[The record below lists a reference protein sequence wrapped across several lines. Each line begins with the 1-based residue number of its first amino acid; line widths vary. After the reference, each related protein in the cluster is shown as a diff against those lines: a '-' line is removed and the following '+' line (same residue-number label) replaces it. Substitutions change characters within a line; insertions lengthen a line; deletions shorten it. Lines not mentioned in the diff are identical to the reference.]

1 MRPLR
6 ITSPAR
12 YCTAHLSF
20 SPPLPVLSAFTNS
33 LKIPELRSRIFYTLA
48 LLFVARVGALI
59 PLPGIDPHPLQEFFR
74 QQAGTTGGAMVGLY
88 SMFTGGGLLRGA
100 VCALGI
106 MPYISA
112 SIIFQLMTAVVP
124 MLSRLQQEGDVGRQK
139 LTQYT
144 RYATL
149 LICIIQ
155 GTLLVLALE
164 HPSRLLG
171 NSFDENVY
179 GSIIIVS
186 RGWFL
191 VTSVIFMTAGTLLL
205 MWLGEQ
211 ITQRGIG
218 NGVSLLITVGILAGI
233 PNAAMQTYRLFFAPV
248 GVKSLGLPQAIVMI
262 LLFVLVTMGIIMVVQ
277 GQRKIPVQYAK
288 RVVGN
293 KVMGGQSSFL
303 PLKVNYS
310 GVMPVIFASAILL
323 FPQQIF
329 SQLGAAMNWKWMIDF
344 SSNLLRGHWTYYSG
358 YTVLILFFSYFWV
371 SVMFKPIQIA
381 DDLKKY
387 GGYIPGVRP
396 GEPTANF
403 LDFIMTRMTL
413 AGAIFLTVIAVMPDV
428 LLYELNV
435 PQPVAVFFG
444 GTGMLITVGVILDT
458 MRQIETFLLQRHY
471 DGFLK
476 KGRIRARNPSA
487 AAAIGDAADM
497 KTVGRLWLVLGLIFL
512 VGIVAWV
519 LKYLQSH

>member
-1 MRPLR
+1 M
-6 ITSPAR
+6 
-12 YCTAHLSF
+12 F
-20 SPPLPVLSAFTNS
+20 SAFTNS

-48 LLFVARVGALI
+48 LLFVARVGAVI
-59 PLPGIDPHPLQEFFR
+59 PLPGIDPHPLQNFFAD
-74 QQAGTTGGAMVGLY
+74 QTAAGGGALVGLY
-88 SMFTGGGLLRGA
+88 NMFTGGALIKGA

-124 MLSRLQQEGDVGRQK
+124 ALSRLQQEGDVGRQK

-144 RYATL
+144 RYATV
-149 LICIIQ
+149 LICLVQ
-155 GTLLVLALE
+155 GTLLILALE
-164 HPSRLLG
+164 NPGRLFPG
-171 NSFDENVY
+171 YDVGTY
-179 GSIIIVS
+179 GSIVIVS
-186 RGWFL
+186 KVSFL
-191 VTSVIFMTAGTLLL
+191 ITSVIFMTAGTMLL

-218 NGVSLLITVGILAGI
+218 NGVSLLITVGLLADI
-233 PNAAMQTYRLFFAPV
+233 PGAAAQTYQLFFRPV
-248 GVKSLGLPQAIVMI
+248 GTGPNLGLPQAVIMI
-262 LLFVLVTMGIIMVVQ
+262 GLFFAVVMGIVMVVQ

-329 SQLGAAMNWKWMIDF
+329 SQIGAAWDIRFLVDF
-344 SSNLLRGHWTYYSG
+344 SENLLRGHWTYYLI

-387 GGYIPGVRP
+387 GGYVPGVRP
-396 GEPTANF
+396 GQPTAKF
-403 LDFIMTRMTL
+403 LDFIMTRLTL
-413 AGAIFLTVIAVMPDV
+413 AGAIFLTIIAVMPDV
-428 LLYELNV
+428 LLFELNV
-435 PQPVAVFFG
+435 PQRIALFFG
-444 GTGMLITVGVILDT
+444 GTGMLITVGVVLDT
-458 MRQIETFLLQRHY
+458 MRQVETFLLQRHY

-476 KGRIRARNPSA
+476 KGRIRARSA
-487 AAAIGDAADM
+487 SPGGTSGEALSSDALL
-497 KTVGRLWLVLGLIFL
+497 KLGIPVTAIFL
-512 VGIVAWV
+512 VGIVAWAIQKFA
-519 LKYLQSH
+519 L

>member
-1 MRPLR
+1 M
-6 ITSPAR
+6 
-12 YCTAHLSF
+12 F
-20 SPPLPVLSAFTNS
+20 SAFTNS
-33 LKIPELRSRIFYTLA
+33 MKIPELRSRILYTLS
-48 LLFVARVGALI
+48 LLFIARVGANI
-59 PLPGIDPHPLQEFFR
+59 PLPGLDPMPLKMFFAD
-74 QQAGTTGGAMVGLY
+74 QATGGKSSDLLGLY
-88 SMFTGGGLLRGA
+88 NMFTGGALLKGS

-106 MPYISA
+106 MPYISS

-144 RYATL
+144 RYLTLVICLVQGGL
-149 LICIIQ
+149 LIGALQNPANLFQGFDVTHYGQIVITSKLVFII
-155 GTLLVLALE
+155 T
-164 HPSRLLG
+164 
-171 NSFDENVY
+171 
-179 GSIIIVS
+179 SI
-186 RGWFL
+186 F
-191 VTSVIFMTAGTLLL
+191 FMTAGTMLL

-233 PNAAMQTYRLFFAPV
+233 PSAASQTYHLFIRPV
-248 GVKSLGLPQAIVMI
+248 GVPGLGPIEGVLMVG
-262 LLFVLVTMGIIMVVQ
+262 LFLIVTMGIIAVTQ

-288 RVVGN
+288 RVVGQ
-293 KVMGGQSSFL
+293 KVYGGQSSFL

-329 SQLGAAMNWKWMIDF
+329 RWVGAKFDIKFLMEF
-344 SSNLLRGHWTYYSG
+344 SDNLLRGHWSYYMLM
-358 YTVLILFFSYFWV
+358 TILILFFSYFWV
-371 SVMFKPIQIA
+371 SVMFKPIQVA

-396 GEPTANF
+396 GQPTASF
-403 LDFIMTRMTL
+403 LDFIMTRLTL
-413 AGAIFLTVIAVMPDV
+413 AGAVFLTAIAVLPDI
-428 LLYELNV
+428 LLYNFKV
-435 PQPVAVFFG
+435 PGSVAYFFG

-476 KGRIRARNPSA
+476 KGRIRGRSTSA
-487 AAAIGDAADM
+487 QMTLGEAASD
-497 KTVGRLWLVLGLIFL
+497 KTVMQLVAMTATSCITVLSDD
-512 VGIVAWV
+512 VG
-519 LKYLQSH
+519 

>member
-1 MRPLR
+1 M
-6 ITSPAR
+6 
-12 YCTAHLSF
+12 
-20 SPPLPVLSAFTNS
+20 LSAFTNS

-48 LLFVARVGALI
+48 LLFVARVGAHI
-59 PLPGIDPHPLQEFFR
+59 PLPGLDPHPLQEFFK
-74 QQAGTTGGAMVGLY
+74 QQAGSAGGAMVGLY
-88 SMFTGGGLLRGA
+88 NMFTGGALVKGA
-100 VCALGI
+100 VFALGI

-124 MLSRLQQEGDVGRQK
+124 ALSRLQQEGDVGRQK

-144 RYATL
+144 RYATV
-149 LICIIQ
+149 LICLVQ
-155 GTLLVLALE
+155 GTLLILALE
-164 HPSRLLG
+164 NPSRLFG
-171 NSFDENVY
+171 QNFDVNVY
-179 GSIIIVS
+179 GSIVIVS
-186 RGWFL
+186 KWWFL
-191 VTSVIFMTAGTLLL
+191 ITSVVFMTAGTLLL

-218 NGVSLLITVGILAGI
+218 NGVSLLITVGILADVPG
-233 PNAAMQTYRLFFAPV
+233 AATATYQLFFPAI
-248 GVKSLGLPQAIVMI
+248 GVAGLGLPQAIVMVA
-262 LLFVLVTMGIIMVVQ
+262 LFVLVTMGIIMVVQ

-329 SQLGAAMNWKWMIDF
+329 SQIGAVFDLKFLSEFAQ
-344 SSNLLRGHWTYYSG
+344 NLLRGNWMYYALMG
-358 YTVLILFFSYFWV
+358 TLILFFSYFWV

-396 GEPTANF
+396 GEPTAHF

-413 AGAIFLTVIAVMPDV
+413 AGAIFLTIIAVMPDI
-428 LLYELNV
+428 LLFELNV
-435 PQPVAVFFG
+435 PQRIAIFFG

-458 MRQIETFLLQRHY
+458 MKQIETFLLQRHY

-476 KGRIRARNPSA
+476 KGRIRARSTNTVGA
-487 AAAIGDAADM
+487 TGDALSSDAIM
-497 KTVGRLWLVLGLIFL
+497 KLVIPTGGLLLLG
-512 VGIVAWV
+512 VGIWAYRLLV
-519 LKYLQSH
+519 K